1 MEKKSV
7 KPGKILKIAAIS
19 GVLLIVLAVIG
30 VILSEIFKSNT
41 YVLNIWSIVQSIIY
55 NLFAIIFVYGFYVLG
70 KKYNNAFL
78 KVMVILSIV
87 FTIIAFF
94 VSIFVV
100 SPMLGQAFNIFSAK
114 AITTDLGSMTN
125 EQAQIFWADLL
136 SNKEF
141 VSYFSG
147 IIFLFAIGLVCM
159 MAISILFGIGL
170 IKLKNKVKYAKI
182 AGILEIV
189 GAATV
194 ILIVGLFV
202 LLTAFIFKLIILFRE
217 AKK

>member
-87 FTIIAFF
+87 FT
-94 VSIFVV
+94 
-100 SPMLGQAFNIFSAK
+100 
-114 AITTDLGSMTN
+114 
-125 EQAQIFWADLL
+125 E
-136 SNKEF
+136 
-141 VSYFSG
+141 
-147 IIFLFAIGLVCM
+147 
-159 MAISILFGIGL
+159 
-170 IKLKNKVKYAKI
+170 
-182 AGILEIV
+182 
-189 GAATV
+189 
-194 ILIVGLFV
+194 
-202 LLTAFIFKLIILFRE
+202 
-217 AKK
+217 